1 MPGILLSGLALYSGG
16 ARNLWG
22 AKKSLGKAC
31 ERVSEGVYKVYHS
44 VGHKNY
50 SVQVTPQ
57 GTHKVATVDGL
68 YAEYFMAYIYEVDGG
83 QKRDSNFFFT
93 IIGNN

>member
-1 MPGILLSGLALYSGG
+1 MPGILLSGCALAAGG

-44 VGHKNY
+44 VGHWNY
-50 SVQVTPQ
+50 SVQATPK
-57 GTHKVATVDGL
+57 GTHKVANVDWL
-68 YAEYFMAYIYEVDGG
+68 SEDHFIVNIYETDGG
-83 QKRDSNFFFT
+83 QKRNSDFFFT